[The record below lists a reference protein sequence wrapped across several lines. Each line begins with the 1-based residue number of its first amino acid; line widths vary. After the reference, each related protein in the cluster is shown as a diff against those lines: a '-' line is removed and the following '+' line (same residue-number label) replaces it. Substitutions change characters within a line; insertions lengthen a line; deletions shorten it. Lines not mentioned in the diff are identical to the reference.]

1 MMLSPISS
9 GRKKPNVWA
18 KRSIFTIGSD
28 RGLRYT
34 IVSPRIAF
42 VPITC
47 WQRIVFPATKTTEPF
62 GIPPPNVSSKAGTPV
77 GTRGRFN
84 SAFPFADQV
93 SRQDQVRIGIARQT
107 QRHFFSDHAGE
118 QYEHRRV
125 QPAKRSA
132 DIFLGF
138 RRQLRPD
145 RIEDE
150 ASVPELGAVKPG
162 VRWSYLSERP
172 LEDIIDSP
180 PAEGLGQRRMQL
192 EKL

>member
-1 MMLSPISS
+1 
-9 GRKKPNVWA
+9 
-18 KRSIFTIGSD
+18 
-28 RGLRYT
+28 
-34 IVSPRIAF
+34 
-42 VPITC
+42 
-47 WQRIVFPATKTTEPF
+47 
-62 GIPPPNVSSKAGTPV
+62 V

-84 SAFPFADQV
+84 SALRFADQV